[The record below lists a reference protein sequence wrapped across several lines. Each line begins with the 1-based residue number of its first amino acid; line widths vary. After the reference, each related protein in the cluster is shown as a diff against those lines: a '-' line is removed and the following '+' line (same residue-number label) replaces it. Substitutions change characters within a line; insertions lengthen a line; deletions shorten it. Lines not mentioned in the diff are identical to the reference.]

1 MDRRILLLSVGLV
14 AMLAVVNAT
23 VFTYRWLTG
32 TVLVYG
38 PEAAAVHGCVGFYS
52 TMHDG
57 VPRGLLPIVGTNYN
71 APILGTGATVMV
83 TRGDVVCQI
92 RESITEEE
100 VYYYY
105 LYESISAVFN
115 VTVGSWY
122 IQDFYGFG
130 YYAESTTA
138 PNPVYVY
145 LRVESTDMSYVAT
158 NATLIVFKYDKT
170 TGQWVYAA
178 SLDLL
183 SQGAMTTAIELPV
196 NSSLR
201 LDLYIDAYTTGTGT
215 FKVGFYVTPEA
226 GEAPAPP

>member
-38 PEAAAVHGCVGFYS
+38 PGAAAVHGCVGFYS
-52 TMHDG
+52 TADQ
-57 VPRGLLPIVGTNYN
+57 PGLAGYLPSAGTNLN
-71 APILGTGATVMV
+71 APILGTGERVTV
-83 TRGDVVCQI
+83 TPGDVVCYI
-92 RESITEEE
+92 PSTGTNK
-100 VYYYY
+100 

-130 YYAESTTA
+130 YYAESRTA

-145 LRVESTDMSYVAT
+145 LRVESTNMSLVAT
-158 NATLIVFKYDKT
+158 NATLIVYRYDKA
-170 TGQWVYAA
+170 TGQWVYVA
-178 SLDLL
+178 SLNLREL
-183 SQGAMTTAIELPV
+183 GAMTPAISLPV

-201 LDLYIDAYTTGTGT
+201 LDLYIDAYATGTGT

-226 GEAPAPP
+226 NEPPTGVLLP

>member
-1 MDRRILLLSVGLV
+1 ERAVDRRILLLSVGLV

-38 PEAAAVHGCVGFYS
+38 PEVAAVHGCVGFYS
-52 TMHDG
+52 TADPQG
-57 VPRGLLPIVGTNYN
+57 PAGYLPSAGTNYN
-71 APILGTGATVMV
+71 APILGTNATVTV
-83 TRGDVVCQI
+83 TPGDVVCYI
-92 RESITEEE
+92 PSTGTKR
-100 VYYYY
+100 
-105 LYESISAVFN
+105 LYESILAVFN

-145 LRVESTDMSYVAT
+145 LRVESTDMSLVAT
-158 NATLIVFKYDKT
+158 NATLIVYRNTT
-170 TGQWVYAA
+170 TGWEFVA
-178 SLDLL
+178 SLNLREL
-183 SQGAMTTAIELPV
+183 GAMTPAISLPV

-201 LDLYIDAYTTGTGT
+201 LDLYIDASTTGTGT

-226 GEAPAPP
+226 GEAPTGVLLP

>member
-52 TMHDG
+52 TVAH
-57 VPRGLLPIVGTNYN
+57 PGLAGYLPSAGTNLN
-71 APILGTGATVMV
+71 APILGTGATVTV
-83 TRGDVVCQI
+83 TPGDIVC
-92 RESITEEE
+92 RVPSTGMN
-100 VYYYY
+100 Y
-105 LYESISAVFN
+105 LYESISALFN

-138 PNPVYVY
+138 RNPVYVY
-145 LRVESTDMSYVAT
+145 LRVESTNMSSVAT
-158 NATLIVFKYDKT
+158 NATLIVYNYT
-170 TGQWVYAA
+170 ATGWVFVA
-178 SLDLL
+178 SLDLRNL
-183 SQGAMTTAIELPV
+183 GAMTPAISLPV

-201 LDLYIDAYTTGTGT
+201 LDLYIDASATGTGA
-215 FKVGFYVTPEA
+215 FKVGFYVTPES
-226 GEAPAPP
+226 GEPPTGVLLP

>member
-32 TVLVYG
+32 TVLVQG
-38 PEAAAVHGCVGFYS
+38 PATAAIYGCVGFYS
-52 TMHDG
+52 TADQ
-57 VPRGLLPIVGTNYN
+57 PGLRAYLPEVGTNLN
-71 APILGTGATVMV
+71 APILGTGARVTV
-83 TRGDVVCQI
+83 TPGDIVCLIPSTTQ
-92 RESITEEE
+92 T
-100 VYYYY
+100 YK
-105 LYESISAVFN
+105 LYESISATFN

-130 YYAESTTA
+130 YYAESRTA

-145 LRVESTDMSYVAT
+145 LRVESTDMSLVAT
-158 NATLIVFKYDKT
+158 NATLIVYRNTT
-170 TGQWVYAA
+170 TGWEFVA
-178 SLDLL
+178 SLNLREL
-183 SQGAMTTAIELPV
+183 GAMTPAISLPV

-201 LDLYIDAYTTGTGT
+201 LDLYIDAYATGTGT

-226 GEAPAPP
+226 NEPPTGVLLP